1 MAASKIKEVFLPR
14 RGTRVS
20 TIKSS
25 QVARSTVAD
34 TWRWL
39 WPDMLMRILPLG
51 IIPFLYIA
59 IFHLPL
65 AFLGLTLQ
73 NWPQQLV
80 IGLILGSVLLLFP
93 FTYRILIIG
102 PWFRLPTISCKMLHG

>member
-1 MAASKIKEVFLPR
+1 MPASQTQEVFLPR
-14 RGTRVS
+14 RGKRVS

-25 QVARSTVAD
+25 QVARSTVID

-65 AFLGLTLQ
+65 TFLVLTLHNCPQHLTIGLTL
-73 NWPQQLV
+73 
-80 IGLILGSVLLLFP
+80 SLLMP
-93 FTYRILIIG
+93 FFAITYRILIVV
-102 PWFRLPTISCKMLHG
+102 